1 MIRANPLIHGKIN
14 REVASI
20 WVNNNIDN
28 YWKPYLAIRI
38 EKSSEK
44 EDHTEIRGIFG
55 PSSAVW
61 TFFMFL
67 YFLFGIFF
75 MVFISLYYVEIQIKT
90 ENYPWAIHASIAC
103 IVLIL
108 LTWMASQFGQKLA
121 KKEMEILRKFAEE
134 TSDSIEV
141 KKEESL

>member
-1 MIRANPLIHGKIN
+1 
-14 REVASI
+14 
-20 WVNNNIDN
+20 
-28 YWKPYLAIRI
+28 
-38 EKSSEK
+38 
-44 EDHTEIRGIFG
+44 
-55 PSSAVW
+55 
-61 TFFMFL
+61 
-67 YFLFGIFF
+67 

-121 KKEMEILRKFAEE
+121 KEMEILRKFAEE

-141 KKEESL
+141 KKGEPL

>member
-1 MIRANPLIHGKIN
+1 
-14 REVASI
+14 
-20 WVNNNIDN
+20 
-28 YWKPYLAIRI
+28 
-38 EKSSEK
+38 
-44 EDHTEIRGIFG
+44 
-55 PSSAVW
+55 
-61 TFFMFL
+61 
-67 YFLFGIFF
+67 

-121 KKEMEILRKFAEE
+121 KEMEILRKFAEE

-141 KKEESL
+141 KKENLYKVRS

>member
-28 YWKPYLAIRI
+28 YWKPYLSIRI
-38 EKSSEK
+38 EKSSEQ
-44 EDHTEIRGIFG
+44 EDHTEIRGIFY

-121 KKEMEILRKFAEE
+121 KEMEILRKFAEE

-141 KKEESL
+141 KKGEPL